1 MHAYHCCRRT
11 SAGATPTKPG
21 SATFPFFGIQ
31 VALMDRDGKVLEGND
46 VTGVVCVS
54 GLWPSIARTIYGD
67 HDRYLATY
75 MKPFPGSYFTGDGAV
90 RDKDGYIWIT
100 GRVDGA
106 SHLLARCCCR

>member
-1 MHAYHCCRRT
+1 
-11 SAGATPTKPG
+11 
-21 SATFPFFGIQ
+21 
-31 VALMDRDGKVLEGND
+31 MDRDGKVLEGND

-75 MKPFPGSYFTGDGAV
+75 MKPFPGAYFTGDGAV

-106 SHLLARCCCR
+106 CAGLRGRLSLNTKAPSISRLRNIHRSLRRMQMC